1 MSRIVKWALL
11 ALPVILGV
19 GALAGGAG
27 YLYLLQ
33 SLPQTEGEIALPAL
47 EAPVTVTRDRHGIPT
62 IRAESE
68 ADAYRA
74 LGFLHAQDRLWQMDF
89 MRRTAQGRL
98 SEVVGQAT
106 LGVDRFMRTLGFG
119 RLAAR
124 QMQHLDPDT
133 QAALR
138 AYADGVNAFLG
149 TDPVL
154 PLEFHILGYAPERWT
169 PADSLSWIRL
179 MALQLSGNYREEIV
193 RAGLAERLDA
203 AQIDFLYPDYP
214 DNGATTLAGLEGLD
228 TMGRQLAA
236 LLPPQLEP
244 KSASNA
250 WVLARR
256 NGRGPILA
264 NDPHLGLQVPGY
276 WYLTRIETPRR
287 TLVGATAP
295 GMPFHILGRNDAVAW
310 GLTTTHSD
318 TQDLFLEKLDPD
330 DPSRYATP
338 DGWRSFD
345 TRTETIAIE
354 DAEQPVEMT
363 VRTTRHGPVISD
375 TVEAAGTLAGQNRA
389 VALAWPALTA
399 DDGTPDAL
407 LAVNRAQSVRAAL
420 AAMRDVESPQQNVFL
435 ADRAGTIAMIA
446 PARVPIRKAGD
457 GTLPRPGWTG
467 EYDWTGWV
475 PTDRPPQAVNPD
487 GGRLVNG
494 NNRIVD
500 GSYPYLI
507 AAHWPPPWRAERIH
521 ALLDAAADPLAM
533 ATSETLQLDARST
546 KAELLLPT
554 LLAYDP
560 TSRAAEA
567 AWRLLDAWDRRM
579 DREAAAPLVFTAWID
594 HLNRALFA
602 DELGSSFEAFARP
615 DPRLIEAALAG
626 RGGWCDD
633 VTTQDLRESCADQ
646 VGLALEDALASLETR
661 FGGGLEDWRWGEA
674 HVARFP
680 HPMFSRLPLLGQIFG
695 PELGTDGGDQ
705 TVNRGGA
712 SYGGGERRRYTHV
725 HGATL
730 RAVHDLSR
738 DPGSSRFMLADG
750 QSGNPLSQHFGSMA
764 EAWRDGRFLKLVGQ
778 TQDGGQTLRLTPAT
792 R

>member
-1 MSRIVKWALL
+1 MRA
-11 ALPVILGV
+11 ILVQHGEAV
-19 GALAGGAG
+19 TKDGDPERPLTERGRREVDALATCLSQRGQLPRTIWHSGKTRARQSAE
-27 YLYLLQ
+27 LL
-33 SLPQTEGEIALPAL
+33 SAAAPPQA
-47 EAPVTVTRDRHGIPT
+47 RDGLGPNDDT
-62 IRAESE
+62 AAWAEQLAQAS
-68 ADAYRA
+68 AD
-74 LGFLHAQDRLWQMDF
+74 LML
-89 MRRTAQGRL
+89 
-98 SEVVGQAT
+98 VGHQPF
-106 LGVDRFMRTLGFG
+106 VG

-446 PARVPIRKAGD
+446 PARGPIRKAGD

-507 AAHWPPPWRAERIH
+507 AAHWPPPCWASPMAHDGAGVTPGTRPGPWCCLSASS
-521 ALLDAAADPLAM
+521 AAPSFC
-533 ATSETLQLDARST
+533 T
-546 KAELLLPT
+546 P
-554 LLAYDP
+554 
-560 TSRAAEA
+560 AAPA
-567 AWRLLDAWDRRM
+567 FRRM
-579 DREAAAPLVFTAWID
+579 WTAPPY
-594 HLNRALFA
+594 
-602 DELGSSFEAFARP
+602 S
-615 DPRLIEAALAG
+615 
-626 RGGWCDD
+626 
-633 VTTQDLRESCADQ
+633 
-646 VGLALEDALASLETR
+646 
-661 FGGGLEDWRWGEA
+661 
-674 HVARFP
+674 
-680 HPMFSRLPLLGQIFG
+680 
-695 PELGTDGGDQ
+695 
-705 TVNRGGA
+705 
-712 SYGGGERRRYTHV
+712 
-725 HGATL
+725 
-730 RAVHDLSR
+730 
-738 DPGSSRFMLADG
+738 
-750 QSGNPLSQHFGSMA
+750 
-764 EAWRDGRFLKLVGQ
+764 
-778 TQDGGQTLRLTPAT
+778 
-792 R
+792 